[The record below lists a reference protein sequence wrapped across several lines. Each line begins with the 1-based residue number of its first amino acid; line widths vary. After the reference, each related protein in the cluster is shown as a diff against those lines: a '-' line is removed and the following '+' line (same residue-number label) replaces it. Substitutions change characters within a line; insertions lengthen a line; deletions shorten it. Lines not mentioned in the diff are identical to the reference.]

1 VNKSEIRNQKSEGSR
16 KIRNPKRKH
25 LSIRFPFRISDFG
38 FPSDFWFRISSF
50 GRMFIIALCIAAPTA
65 LASDPDAPDAPE
77 KPYRPLPSL
86 FQWEVAGAPKDPIQT
101 INRHLGRITGE
112 LADAKTNEPVQTQQ
126 KKAVADLDSVIKQL
140 EDEMKQGGGSGSNP
154 NPTKPMQK
162 SILAGGPGGSGPLH
176 DPKAGIKPWGDLSP
190 KEREQI
196 MQSQTEGFP
205 AGYESVL
212 SSYFNRLA
220 QEKVNSEGNGEPA
233 TTQPSH
239 P

>member
-1 VNKSEIRNQKSEGSR
+1 VKSEIRNQKSEGNSKP
-16 KIRNPKRKH
+16 KIRKRIGRAQSSH
-25 LSIRFPFRISDFG
+25 FG
-38 FPSDFWFRISSF
+38 FGIFFLPSDFWFRISGF
-50 GRMFIIALCIAAPTA
+50 CQALAIAICALPV
-65 LASDPDAPDAPE
+65 LASDPDSPDAPE

-101 INRHLGRITGE
+101 INRHLGQISGE
-112 LADAKTNEPVQTQQ
+112 LADAKTDQPVQTQQ
-126 KKAVADLDSVIKQL
+126 KKAIGDLDAIIKQI
-140 EDEMKQGGGSGSNP
+140 EEQMKQGSGSGSNP
-154 NPTKPMQK
+154 NPTRPMQK

-190 KEREQI
+190 KEREQVL
-196 MQSQTEGFP
+196 QSQTEGFP
-205 AGYESVL
+205 PGYESVL

-220 QEKVNSEGNGEPA
+220 QEKVTSESSGEPA

>member
-1 VNKSEIRNQKSEGSR
+1 MAWNNPFLFNSGCFQHGPEAHVTLRG
-16 KIRNPKRKH
+16 KIKRGR
-25 LSIRFPFRISDFG
+25 LAQLFLFG
-38 FPSDFWFRISSF
+38 FGISGFS
-50 GRMFIIALCIAAPTA
+50 IAIAIATFFLA
-65 LASDPDAPDAPE
+65 ATTRASDPDSPDAPE

-126 KKAVADLDSVIKQL
+126 KKVIGDLDAVIKQI
-140 EDEMKQGGGSGSNP
+140 EDEMKQGGGAGSNP
-154 NPTKPMQK
+154 NPTRPMQK
-162 SILAGGPGGSGPLH
+162 SILASGPGGSGPLH
-176 DPKAGIKPWGDLSP
+176 DPKAGVRPWGDLSP

-205 AGYESVL
+205 PGYESVL

-220 QEKVNSEGNGEPA
+220 QEKVNSESNGEPA